1 MDRVVEKA
9 EDQPV
14 ALVVLMRRFRPSSEL
29 QRDFASNNAINKI

>member
-14 ALVVLMRRFRPSSEL
+14 ALVVLMQTGGAALPAIFRTT
-29 QRDFASNNAINKI
+29 A